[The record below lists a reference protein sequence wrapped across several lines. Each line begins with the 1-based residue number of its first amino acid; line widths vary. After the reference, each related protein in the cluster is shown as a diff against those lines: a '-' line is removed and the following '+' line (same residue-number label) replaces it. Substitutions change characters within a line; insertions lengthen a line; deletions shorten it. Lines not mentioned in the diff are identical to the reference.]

1 MPLVAAYHRPTTID
15 DALALLSEPTR
26 VVLAGG
32 TTVNADR
39 EPAAIEVV
47 DLQAL
52 GLGGVDESDGRIR
65 MGATTTLA
73 ELTESDLVPDLV
85 RRLARA
91 EAPST
96 LRTLATVG
104 GTVAGA
110 DANSM
115 LLAAFLVHDA
125 WVELAGA
132 ESASLVD
139 TLTTGIPPG
148 SIITAVSLD
157 AAGAGAQAATG
168 RTPAD
173 VPIVAAVAR
182 LTDAGPI
189 VALTGVGRT
198 PMLVDG
204 SNPTAGLDP
213 PGDFRGS
220 SDYRLELA
228 RILTGRAMEVL
239 V

>member
-1 MPLVAAYHRPTTID
+1 VPLVAAYHRPTTID
-15 DALALLSEPTR
+15 DALALLSDPNR

-39 EPAAIEVV
+39 EPPAIEVV
-47 DLQAL
+47 DVQAL
-52 GLGGVDESDGRIR
+52 GLGGVDEADGRIR
-65 MGATTTLA
+65 IGATTTLA
-73 ELTESDLVPDLV
+73 ELAESELVPDLV

-96 LRTLATVG
+96 LRTLATAG

-110 DANSM
+110 DPDSM

-132 ESASLVD
+132 ESAGLVD
-139 TLTTGIPPG
+139 ILTAGMPSG

-157 AAGAGAQAATG
+157 GAGAGAHAATG

-173 VPIVAAVAR
+173 VPIVAAVGR
-182 LTDAGPI
+182 LTDAGPV
-189 VALTGVGRT
+189 VALTGMGPT

-220 SDYRLELA
+220 SGYRLELA
-228 RILTGRAMEVL
+228 RILTGRVMEVL